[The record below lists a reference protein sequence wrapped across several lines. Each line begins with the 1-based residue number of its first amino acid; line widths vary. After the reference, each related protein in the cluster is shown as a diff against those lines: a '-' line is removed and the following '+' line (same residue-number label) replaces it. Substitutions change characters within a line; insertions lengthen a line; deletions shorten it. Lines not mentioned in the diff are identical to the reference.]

1 MARLRTTV
9 QARRRHAALFALLV
23 TLVGVFVLVPSA
35 TAVHD
40 LGLFELD
47 GNAVGG
53 VPGGPND
60 WNNINPPA
68 NTTTAIA
75 TTFITDPFNTSTD
88 SILSGGSTKDDLN
101 LNGGPGSGWL
111 CKRGGAV
118 DKNDIEHA
126 FAAAYEDA
134 NGDVILYFG
143 ADKYSVSGDA
153 QIGFWFFKNPVACNP
168 TSAQNTAFTGT
179 HSVGDLLIL
188 SDFTNGG
195 NVSTIRAFEWVG
207 SGGNVNGTLQTV
219 GTPGQDCD
227 TVGTGDNLCAQV
239 NPVGNETTGGWT
251 YQQKPNL
258 VGAPPKADAGNY
270 PKGAFYEGG
279 VNLSELLGEDVS
291 CFSSFMAETRQSQ
304 SVDSVLEDFALGL
317 FDTCRAEVE
326 TTPSSTSIVLGESIT
341 DSAEITGFGIGAPPP
356 TGTVN
361 FFVCGPLE
369 AGELC
374 TTGGTAIGSVDLSG
388 NTDNPVT
395 VESDA
400 FTPDAVGRYCFRAEL
415 VDDPNYDEG
424 AVDSR
429 ESECFTVTD
438 TTETATLQNWTPNDS
453 ATITSAGDSN
463 LDGMVRFQLYSDGA
477 CGANGGTA
485 LYQEDV
491 DVPSGTASPH
501 TVETTNGDGDPAT
514 GLASDEVFDASDSPV
529 NVSWRVTFA
538 SDDTSV
544 AGSTASC
551 ETSTG
556 LIIDDD
562 NEPPTP

>member
-9 QARRRHAALFALLV
+9 QARRRHAALLALLV

-53 VPGGPND
+53 VPAGPND

-75 TTFITDPFNTSTD
+75 TTFITDPFNISTD

-179 HSVGDLLIL
+179 HSVGDLLVL

-227 TVGTGDNLCAQV
+227 TVGAGDNLCAQV

-258 VGAPPKADAGNY
+258 VGPPPKANAGNY

-279 VNLSELLGEDVS
+279 VNLSELLGADVA

-304 SVDSVLEDFALGL
+304 SVDSVLEDFALGE
-317 FDTCRAEVE
+317 FDTCEATVE
-326 TTPSSTSIVLGESIT
+326 TSPSSASIVLGQSIT
-341 DSAEITGFGIGAPPP
+341 DSAVIEGTGIGAPAP

-361 FFVCGPLE
+361 FFVCGPLQ

-395 VESDA
+395 VQSDT
-400 FTPDAVGRYCFRAEL
+400 FTPTAVGRYCFRAEL
-415 VDDPNYDEG
+415 VDDPNYDD
-424 AVDSR
+424 ASDSR
-429 ESECFTVTD
+429 ENECFTVTD
-438 TTETATLQNWTPNDS
+438 TSETSTEQNWRPNDS
-453 ATITSAGDSN
+453 ATVTSTGGSALAGSVEFTLYDN
-463 LDGMVRFQLYSDGA
+463 GTCDGNELY
-477 CGANGGTA
+477 T
-485 LYQEDV
+485 ET
-491 DVPSGTASPH
+491 VPVSGTSSQ
-501 TVETTNGDGDPAT
+501 TVSTTNDGTTPGDPLVSASAT
-514 GLASDEVFDASDSPV
+514 
-529 NVSWRVTFA
+529 VSWRAVF
-538 SDDTSV
+538 TSTNSV
-544 AGSTASC
+544 EGSTAPC
-551 ETSTG
+551 ESTV
-556 LIIDDD
+556 LTIDNDIT
-562 NEPPTP
+562 NP